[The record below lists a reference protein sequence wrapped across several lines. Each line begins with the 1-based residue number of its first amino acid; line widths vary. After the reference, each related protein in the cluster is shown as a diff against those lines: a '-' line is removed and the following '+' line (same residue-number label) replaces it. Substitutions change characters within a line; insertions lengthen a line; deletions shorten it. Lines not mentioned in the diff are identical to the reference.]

1 MDIHVISPDSPIAMM
16 TVGQL
21 KETITE
27 CLLAAGKLPNAE
39 PVPELM
45 DTAEVAKL
53 TGYSK
58 QTIYQLTSTRQIPFH
73 RPAHGGRKIV
83 FKRSEILEWMQAC
96 GIETI
101 DSYCNEHMWKKR
113 LK

>member
-1 MDIHVISPDSPIAMM
+1 MNNFIISPDSPIAMI

-101 DSYCNEHMWKKR
+101 DSYCNEHMR
-113 LK
+113 

>member
-45 DTAEVAKL
+45 DTADVAKL

-101 DSYCNEHMWKKR
+101 DSYCNEHMR
-113 LK
+113 

>member
-1 MDIHVISPDSPIAMM
+1 MDIHIISPDSPIAMM

-101 DSYCNEHMWKKR
+101 DSYCNDHMR
-113 LK
+113 

>member
-1 MDIHVISPDSPIAMM
+1 MNNFIISPDSPIAMM

-45 DTAEVAKL
+45 DTSEVAKL

-96 GIETI
+96 GIETL
-101 DSYCNEHMWKKR
+101 DSYCNDHMR
-113 LK
+113 

>member
-1 MDIHVISPDSPIAMM
+1 MNNFIISPDSPIAMM

-45 DTAEVAKL
+45 DTAEVTKL

-101 DSYCNEHMWKKR
+101 DSYCNEHMR
-113 LK
+113 

>member
-1 MDIHVISPDSPIAMM
+1 MDNFTISPDSPIAMM

-27 CLLAAGKLPNAE
+27 CLLAAGKLPNTE

-58 QTIYQLTSTRQIPFH
+58 QTIYQLTSNRQIPFH

-101 DSYCNEHMWKKR
+101 DSYCNDHMR
-113 LK
+113 

>member
-1 MDIHVISPDSPIAMM
+1 MNNFIISPDSPIAMM

-58 QTIYQLTSTRQIPFH
+58 LTIYQLTSTRQIPFH

-101 DSYCNEHMWKKR
+101 DSYCNEHMR
-113 LK
+113 

>member
-1 MDIHVISPDSPIAMM
+1 MNNFIISPDSPIAMM

-73 RPAHGGRKIV
+73 RPAHGGRKLV

-101 DSYCNEHMWKKR
+101 DSYCNEHMR
-113 LK
+113 

>member
-1 MDIHVISPDSPIAMM
+1 MDNFTISPDSPIAMM
-16 TVGQL
+16 TVEQL

-27 CLLAAGKLPNAE
+27 CLLAAGKLPKVE

-45 DTAEVAKL
+45 DTVEVAKL

-101 DSYCNEHMWKKR
+101 DSYCNDHMR
-113 LK
+113 

>member
-1 MDIHVISPDSPIAMM
+1 MNNFIISPDSPIAMM

-27 CLLAAGKLPNAE
+27 CLLAAGKLPKVE

-73 RPAHGGRKIV
+73 RPAHEGRKIV

-101 DSYCNEHMWKKR
+101 DSYCNEHMR
-113 LK
+113 

>member
-58 QTIYQLTSTRQIPFH
+58 QTIYQLTSTGKIPFH
-73 RPAHGGRKIV
+73 RPEHGGRKIV

-101 DSYCNEHMWKKR
+101 DSYCNEHMR
-113 LK
+113 

>member
-1 MDIHVISPDSPIAMM
+1 MNNFIISPDSPIAMM

-21 KETITE
+21 KETITD

-101 DSYCNEHMWKKR
+101 DSYCNDHMR
-113 LK
+113 

>member
-1 MDIHVISPDSPIAMM
+1 MDIHVISPDSRIAMM
-16 TVGQL
+16 TLGQL

-101 DSYCNEHMWKKR
+101 DSYCNEHMR
-113 LK
+113 

>member
-1 MDIHVISPDSPIAMM
+1 MNNFIISPDSPIAMM

-27 CLLAAGKLPNAE
+27 CLLAAGKLRKVE

-101 DSYCNEHMWKKR
+101 DSYCNEHMR
-113 LK
+113 

>member
-1 MDIHVISPDSPIAMM
+1 MNNFIISPDSPIAMM

-27 CLLAAGKLPNAE
+27 CLLAAGKLPNAD

-101 DSYCNEHMWKKR
+101 DSYCTEHMR
-113 LK
+113 

>member
-1 MDIHVISPDSPIAMM
+1 MDIHIISPDSPIAMM

-101 DSYCNEHMWKKR
+101 DSYCNEHMR
-113 LK
+113 

>member
-1 MDIHVISPDSPIAMM
+1 MNNFIISPDSPIAMM

-45 DTAEVAKL
+45 DTAEVAKS

-101 DSYCNEHMWKKR
+101 DSYCNDHMR
-113 LK
+113 

>member
-1 MDIHVISPDSPIAMM
+1 MNNFIISPDSPIAMM

-27 CLLAAGKLPNAE
+27 CLLAAGKLPKVE

-58 QTIYQLTSTRQIPFH
+58 QTIYQLTSTRQIPFP

-101 DSYCNEHMWKKR
+101 DSYCNEHMR
-113 LK
+113 

>member
-45 DTAEVAKL
+45 DTVEVAKL

-101 DSYCNEHMWKKR
+101 DSYCNEHMR
-113 LK
+113 

>member
-1 MDIHVISPDSPIAMM
+1 MDNFIISPDSPIAMM

-27 CLLAAGKLPNAE
+27 CLLAAGKLSKVE
-39 PVPELM
+39 PVSELM

-58 QTIYQLTSTRQIPFH
+58 QTIYQLTSTHQIPFH

-83 FKRSEILEWMQAC
+83 FKHSEILEWMQAC

-101 DSYCNEHMWKKR
+101 DSYCNEHMR
-113 LK
+113 

>member
-1 MDIHVISPDSPIAMM
+1 MNNFIISPDSPIAMM

-53 TGYSK
+53 TSK

-101 DSYCNEHMWKKR
+101 DSYCNEHMR
-113 LK
+113 

>member
-101 DSYCNEHMWKKR
+101 DSYCNEHMR
-113 LK
+113 

>member
-1 MDIHVISPDSPIAMM
+1 MNNFIISPDSPIAMM

-39 PVPELM
+39 PAPELM

-101 DSYCNEHMWKKR
+101 DSYCNDYMR
-113 LK
+113 

>member
-1 MDIHVISPDSPIAMM
+1 MNNFIISPDSPIAMM

-73 RPAHGGRKIV
+73 RPAHGGRNIV
-83 FKRSEILEWMQAC
+83 YKRSEILEWMQAC

-101 DSYCNEHMWKKR
+101 DSYCNDHMR
-113 LK
+113 